1 VICIDDDTV
10 LGLIEGRIAPAAL
23 AGIEDHL
30 DTCATCR
37 DVVAHVAQVASPA
50 RVLERGTS
58 VGRYVVGEPLGA
70 GAMGRVYSAWEPELD
85 RRVALKLLVSDGIAG
100 GRERVVREA
109 QAMARLSH
117 PNVVGVH
124 EVGTS
129 EHGVYVAMEL
139 VDGDNLRAWAA
150 AQRPWRDVVAVLAGA
165 ARGLAAVHAAGVIH
179 RDFKPDNV
187 IVGADG
193 RARLG
198 DFGLARAGNGRE
210 SEPRGELVLASG
222 TPATA
227 IAGTPAY
234 MAPEVLRGGA
244 ATPASDQ
251 FSFGVTAYEA
261 LTGARP
267 STGATWTELL
277 AAIEHETVAP
287 IRGVPGWLD
296 DTIRRCLAVD
306 PADRFSSMQA
316 VVDRLV
322 AGAARRSPAR
332 WIASGLAAATLAS
345 VVTFFAV
352 RGTTTPSGASC
363 DVADHELA
371 AVWTDAA
378 RAGLEPRAAAAVD
391 RWVGAWNG
399 ERRAVCIAARSQ
411 PAPEIAA
418 RSRCLDERRAE
429 LAALLDRVGAAP
441 SSSARAADALGVLAS
456 PGECRG
462 IRAGAATPEP
472 LDPARAASVRDVRAA
487 LPAIRAATAL
497 GDARPVVDEATR
509 LVALAR
515 TSEHAPT
522 LADALLAL
530 AGVLRG
536 TSQLALAHEAARDAV
551 AAAER
556 GHDDLLAAQAW
567 VMRVITAG
575 DRRELAL
582 AEDFGAIAAAAVER
596 AGSPPQLAATL
607 LRLRGLVAYNR
618 RELATARTYLEDSRA
633 RFVLLA
639 GERSAEVAALDSALG
654 SVARVAGDLDEAE
667 ARHRHALEVDR
678 SVRGPDH
685 PDVARDL
692 HNLAGVQR
700 LRGELDAAAQSYR
713 EALAIELATLG
724 ERSSEAG
731 LTYNSL
737 GLVELARK
745 DLLAARGLFER
756 ARDALAAADHGD
768 LAFARHNLGLVAA
781 ALGDHRTALAEY
793 ELAAAIYARTI
804 GTEADGPRRLA
815 DDRARSQSAL
825 AAAGPRRSRPTA
837 APTKT
842 SATTAAT
849 PQRSPTTAA
858 TVATNPPAPAPAST
872 TTPTT
877 PATNPRATAPA
888 ATATPTA
895 PAAAPTSRAPEAAK
909 RPQDVGVYG
918 STQPW

>member
-1 VICIDDDTV
+1 VTCIDDDTV
-10 LGLIEGRIAPAAL
+10 LGLIEGRIAPSAL
-23 AGIEDHL
+23 AGIDDHL
-30 DTCATCR
+30 DACATCR
-37 DVVAHVAQVASPA
+37 DVVAHVARVASPA

-58 VGRYVVGEPLGA
+58 VGRYVVGELLGA

-85 RRVALKLLVSDGIAG
+85 RRVALKLLVADGIAG
-100 GRERVVREA
+100 GGRERVLREA
-109 QAMARLSH
+109 QAMARLAH

-124 EVGTS
+124 EVGTA

-139 VDGDNLRAWAA
+139 VDGENLRTWAA
-150 AQRPWRDVVAVLAGA
+150 ARRPWRDVVAVLAGA
-165 ARGLAAVHAAGVIH
+165 ARGLAAVHAAGVVH

-187 IVGADG
+187 IVGTDG

-198 DFGLARAGNGRE
+198 DFGLARSGGGGE
-210 SEPRGELVLASG
+210 SARGGELVLASG

-234 MAPEVLRGGA
+234 MAPEVLRGSVA
-244 ATPASDQ
+244 KLASDQ
-251 FSFGVTAYEA
+251 FSFGVTAYEV
-261 LTGARP
+261 LTGTRP

-277 AAIEHETVAP
+277 AAIESNTVDP
-287 IRGVPGWLD
+287 LHGVPRWLD

-306 PADRFSSMQA
+306 PADRFPSMQA
-316 VVDRLV
+316 VVERLV
-322 AGAARRSPAR
+322 TGTTRRSPAS
-332 WIASGLAAATLAS
+332 WIASGIAAATLAS
-345 VVTFFAV
+345 VVTWGAV
-352 RGTTTPSGASC
+352 RGTTTTTNAGASC
-363 DVADHELA
+363 DVADHERA
-371 AVWTDAA
+371 TVWTDAA
-378 RAGLEPRAAAAVD
+378 RAALEPRAAAAVD
-391 RWVGAWNG
+391 RWVTAWRS
-399 ERRAVCIAARSQ
+399 ERRAVCIAARSE
-411 PAPEIAA
+411 PAPAIAA
-418 RSRCLDERRAE
+418 RNRCLDERGAE
-429 LAALLDRVGAAP
+429 LAALLDRVAASP
-441 SSSARAADALGVLAS
+441 SASARAADALGVLAS

-472 LDPARAASVRDVRAA
+472 LDPARLALVREVRGA

-497 GDARPVVDEATR
+497 GDARPIVDDATR

-515 TSEHAPT
+515 ASEHAPT
-522 LADALLAL
+522 LADALLAHT
-530 AGVLRG
+530 GVLRG

-618 RELATARTYLEDSRA
+618 RELATARSYLEDSRA
-633 RFVLLA
+633 RFVQLA
-639 GERSAEVAALDSALG
+639 GETSAEVAALDAALG

-667 ARHRHALEVDR
+667 ARHRRALEVDR
-678 SVRGPDH
+678 SVRGPAH

-700 LRGELDAAAQSYR
+700 LRGDLDAAAQSYR
-713 EALAIELATLG
+713 DALAIELATRG

-731 LTYNSL
+731 LTFNSL
-737 GLVELARK
+737 GLVELARG
-745 DLLAARGLFER
+745 DLVGARGLFER

-781 ALGDHRTALAEY
+781 AEGDHRAALVEY
-793 ELAAAIYARTI
+793 ERAAAIYDRTI
-804 GTEADGPRRLA
+804 GSDADGPKRLA
-815 DDRARSQSAL
+815 EDRARSQSAL
-825 AAAGPRRSRPTA
+825 DAARPRRLPRAATPMPTA
-837 APTKT
+837 A
-842 SATTAAT
+842 TTT
-849 PQRSPTTAA
+849 P
-858 TVATNPPAPAPAST
+858 VATNPPVPALATT
-872 TTPTT
+872 TTPTA
-877 PATNPRATAPA
+877 PAATHPNPRATAPA
-888 ATATPTA
+888 AAATPASPTTA
-895 PAAAPTSRAPEAAK
+895 SPAPGATNR
-909 RPQDVGVYG
+909 RNDVGVYG